1 MAAFPLNP
9 FINLMDN
16 GLTPTPGPMACPN
29 RAGARDRNDRAVQ
42 LDEEIMRAYK
52 KMAGWLLWESDPIPA
67 PCRIFRRRLRNPPP
81 PPHSLPPSSNPHLA
95 TLPPHK
101 RSPTKQRE
109 SLHSASYPHDNFSP
123 FFVCISNHPR
133 FHPLSPVHNL
143 RTQQPFREPPG

>member
-95 TLPPHK
+95 TLPPHN
-101 RSPTKQRE
+101 RSQPSRE
-109 SLHSASYPHDNFSP
+109 NLSIQHLTRTTTFPHS
-123 FFVCISNHPR
+123 FVCISNHPR
-133 FHPLSPVHNL
+133 FHPLPPIHNL
-143 RTQQPFREPPG
+143 RTQQQVREPPG